1 MRCLKLCMHDDTC
14 FGDLDKFKITDE
26 FREKRLKLFFPCF
39 ECVAVERLLFVFD
52 VLVLNCMMMRKK

>member
-1 MRCLKLCMHDDTC
+1 MHDTC

-39 ECVAVERLLFVFD
+39 ECVAVERMLFVFD